1 MSHGRA
7 VRPTPLF
14 DPSLNFIPNS
24 SLHSVSCIADKPK
37 DLGIPNSFP
46 YKDQVLAEAAA
57 EKQQVSLET
66 LGLLSLAEII
76 LTLSLLFRP
85 RRRRSLDE
93 RLNEMVPLQLL
104 SLQPLLS
111 PQLSPQIQHST
122 MRWTKMIKRRLWFKI
137 LRSSFTQ
144 RV

>member
-14 DPSLNFIPNS
+14 DPSLNFISNS

-66 LGLLSLAEII
+66 SNSLSQII
-76 LTLSLLFRP
+76 LTLFPLLLFRL
-85 RRRRSLDE
+85 RRRRLLDE

-111 PQLSPQIQHST
+111 PQLSPQIRHST
-122 MRWTKMIKRRLWFKI
+122 MRWMKMIKRRHWFKI
-137 LRSSFTQ
+137 LPSSFTQ